1 MTHDPL
7 CPMKSHSKFC
17 EGCTPQCGT
26 CQCDLIAK
34 VRRDEVAEARRS
46 ERAATLDDV
55 ADAMFSL
62 GFTGGDIRKVLVD
75 RLDALRNSR

>member
-7 CPMKSHSKFC
+7 CPRASHPKFC

-34 VRRDEVAEARRS
+34 VRADQDRKHWEKTKHLRDRIERLVTKANRWRDEN
-46 ERAATLDDV
+46 
-55 ADAMFSL
+55 ADL
-62 GFTGGDIRKVLVD
+62 RKQLKEMTP
-75 RLDALRNSR
+75 